1 MSISTQGPGAL
12 WVPPLAPQVQ
22 KSTHPQ
28 AHTSSEPGGKK
39 HTAPRH
45 TQSLKGVP
53 SRVSLP
59 GPSDSPLLLP
69 AWWQHLLSHRMDLQA
84 VAAPVTPAVLLGA
97 AKEQVLGQSLSE
109 AECSLVLLGVLGLL
123 ECGLDQGVTWAPGI
137 GEVFQLHR
145 QCLEAVLGAWGG
157 GGAPEETEGEAQ
169 IWEEKL
175 RCSSDVYPRPR
186 PAVKKMH
193 C

>member
-1 MSISTQGPGAL
+1 MGTTPCSPSAEEHTPTSTHKLRAQREKAHSTQA
-12 WVPPLAPQVQ
+12 
-22 KSTHPQ
+22 
-28 AHTSSEPGGKK
+28 
-39 HTAPRH
+39 

-53 SRVSLP
+53 PRVSLP

-123 ECGLDQGVTWAPGI
+123 KCGLDQGVTRAPGI
-137 GEVFQLHR
+137 GDVFQLHL

-157 GGAPEETEGEAQ
+157 GGAPEETEDEVQ

-175 RCSSDVYPRPR
+175 CCSSDVYPRPR
-186 PAVKKMH
+186 PAVKKVH

>member
-1 MSISTQGPGAL
+1 
-12 WVPPLAPQVQ
+12 
-22 KSTHPQ
+22 
-28 AHTSSEPGGKK
+28 
-39 HTAPRH
+39 
-45 TQSLKGVP
+45 
-53 SRVSLP
+53 
-59 GPSDSPLLLP
+59 
-69 AWWQHLLSHRMDLQA
+69 MDLQA